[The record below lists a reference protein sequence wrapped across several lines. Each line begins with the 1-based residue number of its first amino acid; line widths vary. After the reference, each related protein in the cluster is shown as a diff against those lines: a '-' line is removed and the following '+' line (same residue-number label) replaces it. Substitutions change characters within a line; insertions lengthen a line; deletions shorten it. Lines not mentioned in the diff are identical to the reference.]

1 MARKSETRDSR
12 SHRPLSTGHQSPA
25 LNTLIVV
32 WHWTSISVITSLL
45 LVLKVVS
52 MATDGHD
59 GKPEHWQILYTAAL
73 QELSIDKLPRRI
85 RDAEREI
92 ADEIKRSN
100 GFQTDHQPLLDALGA
115 LRDLE
120 TISQALPLYASGK
133 S

>member
-1 MARKSETRDSR
+1 MEN
-12 SHRPLSTGHQSPA
+12 HGQ
-25 LNTLIVV
+25 
-32 WHWTSISVITSLL
+32 
-45 LVLKVVS
+45 
-52 MATDGHD
+52 DGNP
-59 GKPEHWQILYTAAL
+59 KHWQVLYGAAL

-120 TISQALPLYASGK
+120 TISQAFPLYASGK